1 MVYLTK
7 QSSNQ
12 EVDFDNSLKEMKNNF
27 VKQGYDL
34 ERIRLLN
41 RVDLIRGKDT
51 RRKSNGIPLVITYNR
66 FLPDITKTIKKN
78 WNIL

>member
-1 MVYLTK
+1 
-7 QSSNQ
+7 
-12 EVDFDNSLKEMKNNF
+12 MKNNF
-27 VKQGYDL
+27 VKQGYGL

>member
-1 MVYLTK
+1 
-7 QSSNQ
+7 
-12 EVDFDNSLKEMKNNF
+12 MKNNF
-27 VKQGYDL
+27 AKQGYDL

-51 RRKSNGIPLVITYNR
+51 RQKSNRIPLVITYNR